1 MADVPTRGEALEL
14 MHEYTE
20 GVSLRKHMYAV
31 EAAMRAYA
39 SKFGEDVELWGITG
53 LIHDFDYERWPNDAH
68 SPTDEHPSAGVAVLR
83 DRGWPEEALDAVMAH
98 ADYTNVPATTLLA
111 KTLRA
116 VDELAGF
123 IMASALIRPTGIS
136 DLGAKSVKK
145 RLKDKR
151 FAAAVSREDIREAQ
165 EALGEDLTEHIEFVI
180 SAMRGIADELGLQ
193 GHA

>member
-1 MADVPTRGEALEL
+1 MADIPTRAETLDL

-20 GVSLRKHMYAV
+20 SLSLRKHMYAV

-39 SKFGEDVELWGITG
+39 EKSGADIELWGITG

-68 SPTDEHPSAGVAVLR
+68 SPTDEHPSTGVAILR
-83 DRGWPEEALDAVMAH
+83 EQDWPEEVLDAVMAH
-98 ADYTNVPATTLLA
+98 ADYTNVPATTPLA

-123 IMASALIRPTGIS
+123 IMACALIRPTRIS

-145 RLKDKR
+145 KLKDKR
-151 FAAAVSREDIREAQ
+151 FAAGVNREDIREAQ
-165 EALGEDLTEHIEFVI
+165 EALGADLTEHIDFVI
-180 SAMRGIADELGLQ
+180 EAMRGIADQLGLQ
-193 GHA
+193 ENA

>member
-20 GVSLRKHMYAV
+20 SVGLRRHMYAV

-39 SKFGEDVELWGITG
+39 SKFGEDVELWGVTG

-68 SPTDEHPSAGVAVLR
+68 SPTDEHPSAGVAILR

-123 IMASALIRPTGIS
+123 IMASALIRPTRIS

-145 RLKDKR
+145 KLKDKR
-151 FAAAVSREDIREAQ
+151 FAAAVSREDIHEAQ
-165 EALGEDLTEHIEFVI
+165 EALGEDFTEHIEFVI
-180 SAMRGIADELGLQ
+180 AAMRGITDELGLH

>member
-1 MADVPTRGEALEL
+1 MADVPTRGAALEL

-20 GVSLRKHMYAV
+20 SVSLRKHMYAV

-39 SKFGEDVELWGITG
+39 SKFGEDIEQWGVTG

-68 SPTDEHPSAGVAVLR
+68 SPTDEHPSAGVAILR
-83 DRGWPEEALDAVMAH
+83 DRGWPEEVLDAVMAH

-123 IMASALIRPTGIS
+123 VMASALIRPTGIT
-136 DLGAKSVKK
+136 DLRAKSVKK
-145 RLKDKR
+145 KLKDKR
-151 FAAAVSREDIREAQ
+151 FAAAVSREDIHEAQ
-165 EALGEDLTEHIEFVI
+165 EALGEDFTEHIDFVI
-180 SAMRGIADELGLQ
+180 EAMRGITDELGLQ

>member
-14 MHEYTE
+14 MHEFTE
-20 GVSLRKHMYAV
+20 SVSLRKHTYAV

-39 SKFGEDVELWGITG
+39 SKFGEDMELWGVTG

-68 SPTDEHPSAGVAVLR
+68 SLTDEHPSAGVAILR
-83 DRGWPEEALDAVMAH
+83 DRGWPEEVLDAVMAH

-123 IMASALIRPTGIS
+123 VMASALIRPTGIT
-136 DLGAKSVKK
+136 DLRAKSVKK
-145 RLKDKR
+145 KLKDKR
-151 FAAAVSREDIREAQ
+151 FAAAVSREDIHEAQ
-165 EALGEDLTEHIEFVI
+165 EALGEDFTEHIDFVI
-180 SAMRGIADELGLQ
+180 EAMRGITDELGLQ

>member
-1 MADVPTRGEALEL
+1 MADIPTRAETLDL

-20 GVSLRKHMYAV
+20 SLSLRKHMYAV

-39 SKFGEDVELWGITG
+39 EKSGADIELWGITG

-68 SPTDEHPSAGVAVLR
+68 SPTDEHPSTGVAILR
-83 DRGWPEEALDAVMAH
+83 EQDWPEEVLDAVMAH
-98 ADYTNVPATTLLA
+98 ADYTNVPATTPLA

-123 IMASALIRPTGIS
+123 IMACALIRPTRIS

-145 RLKDKR
+145 KLKDKR
-151 FAAAVSREDIREAQ
+151 FAAGVNREDIREAQ
-165 EALGEDLTEHIEFVI
+165 EALGADLTEHIDFVI
-180 SAMRGIADELGLQ
+180 EAMRGIADQLGLQ
-193 GHA
+193 GNA

>member
-1 MADVPTRGEALEL
+1 MADVPTRSETLDL

-20 GVSLRKHMYAV
+20 SLSLRKHMYAV

-39 SKFGEDVELWGITG
+39 KKSGADIELWGITG

-68 SPTDEHPSAGVAVLR
+68 SPTDEHPSTGVAILR
-83 DRGWPEEALDAVMAH
+83 DQGWPDEVLDAVMAH
-98 ADYTNVPATTLLA
+98 ADYTNVPATTPLA

-123 IMASALIRPTGIS
+123 IMACALIRPTRIS

-145 RLKDKR
+145 KLKDKR
-151 FAAAVSREDIREAQ
+151 FAAGVNREDIREAQ
-165 EALGEDLTEHIEFVI
+165 EALGEDLTEHIDFVVE
-180 SAMRGIADELGLQ
+180 AMRGIADQLGLQ

>member
-1 MADVPTRGEALEL
+1 MADVPTRAETLDL

-20 GVSLRKHMYAV
+20 SLSLRKHMYAV

-39 SKFGEDVELWGITG
+39 EKSGADIELWGITG

-68 SPTDEHPSAGVAVLR
+68 SPTDEHPSAGVAILR
-83 DRGWPEEALDAVMAH
+83 EQGWPEEVLDAVMAH
-98 ADYTNVPATTLLA
+98 ADYTNVPANTPLA

-123 IMASALIRPTGIS
+123 IMACALIRPTRIS
-136 DLGAKSVKK
+136 DLRAKSVKK
-145 RLKDKR
+145 KLKDKR
-151 FAAAVSREDIREAQ
+151 FAAGVNREDIREAQ
-165 EALGEDLTEHIEFVI
+165 EALGEDLTEHIDFVI
-180 SAMRGIADELGLQ
+180 EAMRGIADQLGLQ

>member
-1 MADVPTRGEALEL
+1 MAEVPTRAQALEL

-20 GVSLRKHMYAV
+20 SGSLRKHMYAV

-39 SKFGEDVELWGITG
+39 EKVSENVELWGATG

-68 SPTDEHPSAGVAVLR
+68 SPTDEHPSTGVAILR
-83 DRGWPEEALDAVMAH
+83 DQDWPEEVLDAVMAH
-98 ADYTNVPATTLLA
+98 ADYTNVPANTPLA

-123 IMASALIRPTGIS
+123 IMACALIRPTGIT
-136 DLGAKSVKK
+136 DLGARSVKK
-145 RLKDKR
+145 KLKDKR
-151 FAAAVSREDIREAQ
+151 FAAGVSREDIREAQ
-165 EALGEDLTEHIEFVI
+165 EALGEDLTEHIDFVI
-180 SAMRGIADELGLQ
+180 AAMREITDQLGLQ

>member
-1 MADVPTRGEALEL
+1 MADVPTRAETLDL

-20 GVSLRKHMYAV
+20 SLSLRKHMYAV

-39 SKFGEDVELWGITG
+39 EKSGADIELWGITG

-68 SPTDEHPSAGVAVLR
+68 SPTDEHPSNGVAILR
-83 DRGWPEEALDAVMAH
+83 DHGWPEEVLDAVMAH
-98 ADYTNVPATTLLA
+98 ADYTNVPATTPLA

-123 IMASALIRPTGIS
+123 IMACALIRPTRIS

-145 RLKDKR
+145 KLKDKR
-151 FAAAVSREDIREAQ
+151 FAAGVNREDIREAQ
-165 EALGEDLTEHIEFVI
+165 EVLGEDLTEHIDFVI
-180 SAMRGIADELGLQ
+180 EAMRGIADQLGLQ
-193 GHA
+193 VHA

>member
-1 MADVPTRGEALEL
+1 MADVPTRAETLDL

-20 GVSLRKHMYAV
+20 SLSLRKHMYAV

-39 SKFGEDVELWGITG
+39 EKSGANIELWGITG

-68 SPTDEHPSAGVAVLR
+68 SPTDEHPSTGVAILR
-83 DRGWPEEALDAVMAH
+83 EQGWPEEVLDAVMAH
-98 ADYTNVPATTLLA
+98 ADYTNVPANTPLA

-123 IMASALIRPTGIS
+123 IMACALIRPTRIS

-145 RLKDKR
+145 KLKDKR
-151 FAAAVSREDIREAQ
+151 FAAGVNREDIREAQ
-165 EALGEDLTEHIEFVI
+165 EALEEDLTEHIDFVI
-180 SAMRGIADELGLQ
+180 EAMRGIADQLGLQ
-193 GHA
+193 DHA

>member
-1 MADVPTRGEALEL
+1 MADVPTRAEALEL
-14 MHEYTE
+14 MHEYTDS
-20 GVSLRKHMYAV
+20 GSLRKHMYAV

-39 SKFGEDVELWGITG
+39 EKYGEDIELWGATG

-68 SPTDEHPSAGVAVLR
+68 SPTEEHPSTGVAILR
-83 DRGWPEEALDAVMAH
+83 DRGWPEEVLDAVMAH
-98 ADYTNVPATTLLA
+98 ADYTNVPATSLLA

-123 IMASALIRPTGIS
+123 VMASALIRPTGIT

-145 RLKDKR
+145 KLKDKR

-180 SAMRGIADELGLQ
+180 SAMRGITDELELQ

>member
-20 GVSLRKHMYAV
+20 SVSLRKHMYAV

-39 SKFGEDVELWGITG
+39 AKFGENMDLWGVTG

-68 SPTDEHPSAGVAVLR
+68 SPTDEHPSAGVAILR

-98 ADYTNVPATTLLA
+98 ADYTNVPATTLIA

-123 IMASALIRPTGIS
+123 IVASALIRPTGIS

-151 FAAAVSREDIREAQ
+151 FAAAVSREDIRAAQ

-180 SAMRGIADELGLQ
+180 SAMRGITDELGLQ

>member
-1 MADVPTRGEALEL
+1 MADVPTRAEALDL

-20 GVSLRKHMYAV
+20 RASLRKHMYAV

-39 SKFGEDVELWGITG
+39 EKYGADVELWGVTG

-68 SPTDEHPSAGVAVLR
+68 SPTEEHPSTGVAMLR
-83 DRGWPEEALDAVMAH
+83 DRGWPDELLDAVMAH
-98 ADYTNVPATTLLA
+98 ADYTNVPAVTPLA
-111 KTLRA
+111 RTLRA

-123 IMASALIRPTGIS
+123 IMASALIRPTGIT
-136 DLGAKSVKK
+136 DLRAKSVKK
-145 RLKDKR
+145 KLKDKR
-151 FAAAVSREDIREAQ
+151 FAAGVSREDIREAQ

-180 SAMRGIADELGLQ
+180 AAMRGITDELGLQ

>member
-1 MADVPTRGEALEL
+1 MADIPTRAETLDL

-20 GVSLRKHMYAV
+20 SLSLRKHMYAV

-39 SKFGEDVELWGITG
+39 EKSGADIELWGITG

-68 SPTDEHPSAGVAVLR
+68 SPTDEHPSTGVAILR
-83 DRGWPEEALDAVMAH
+83 EQGWPEEVLDAVMAH
-98 ADYTNVPATTLLA
+98 ADYTHVPATTPLA

-123 IMASALIRPTGIS
+123 IMACALIRPTRIS

-145 RLKDKR
+145 KLKDKR
-151 FAAAVSREDIREAQ
+151 FAAGVNREDIREAQ
-165 EALGEDLTEHIEFVI
+165 EALGEDLTEHIDFVVE
-180 SAMRGIADELGLQ
+180 AMRGIADQLGLQ